1 MPAFVAIAYHSGYG
15 HTAAVARAVA
25 EGAAEAGAQVRLLN
39 VEKLDEAAWEALD
52 AADAI
57 VFGTPTYMGGPSA
70 PFKAFTD
77 ATSKVWSDG
86 QRWRDKLAA
95 GFTVSSSMSGDKL
108 ATLTYLATFA
118 AQHGMQWISLGLMP
132 GWNSSAGGPHE
143 LNRLGSY
150 LGLMTQAN
158 SDQSAEIAPPES
170 DLATAGHLGRRV
182 AELTERWVAGRSAD
196 SALIG

>member
-25 EGAAEAGAQVRLLN
+25 DGAAQAGAQVRLLN
-39 VEKLDEAAWEALD
+39 VEKLDEDGWEALD

-70 PFKAFTD
+70 PFKAFAD

-86 QRWRDKLAA
+86 QRWRDKPAA

-108 ATLTYLATFA
+108 A
-118 AQHGMQWISLGLMP
+118 
-132 GWNSSAGGPHE
+132 
-143 LNRLGSY
+143 
-150 LGLMTQAN
+150 
-158 SDQSAEIAPPES
+158 
-170 DLATAGHLGRRV
+170 
-182 AELTERWVAGRSAD
+182 
-196 SALIG
+196 